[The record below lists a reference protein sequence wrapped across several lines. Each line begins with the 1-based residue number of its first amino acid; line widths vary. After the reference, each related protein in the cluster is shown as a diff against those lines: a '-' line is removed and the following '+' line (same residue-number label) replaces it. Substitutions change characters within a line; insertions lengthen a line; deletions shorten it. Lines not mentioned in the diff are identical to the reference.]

1 MCIIY
6 ICVCL
11 YCICITYH
19 TISHNIIQY
28 HTTSINHWD
37 LFQHVPTASFTSLH
51 SAAQAQASMPAAGP
65 VPAASLVQ
73 SVATVAHLW
82 ICDAAK
88 APIVKFCCGF
98 WLRRHETIGNLKR
111 FRLSVSGVNK
121 YLTHLTVF
129 FDVFHS
135 QADRSVYH

>member
-1 MCIIY
+1 
-6 ICVCL
+6 
-11 YCICITYH
+11 
-19 TISHNIIQY
+19 
-28 HTTSINHWD
+28 
-37 LFQHVPTASFTSLH
+37 
-51 SAAQAQASMPAAGP
+51 MPAAGP

-73 SVATVAHLW
+73 SVATVAAHLW

-98 WLRRHETIGNLKR
+98 RLRRHETTGNLKR
-111 FRLSVSGVNK
+111 FRLSVSGVSK

-129 FDVFHS
+129 FDVFRS